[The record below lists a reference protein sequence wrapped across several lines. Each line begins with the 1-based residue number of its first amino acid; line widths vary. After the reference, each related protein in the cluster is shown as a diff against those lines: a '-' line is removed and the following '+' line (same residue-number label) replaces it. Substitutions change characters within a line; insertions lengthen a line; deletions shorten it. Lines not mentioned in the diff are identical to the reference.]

1 MGRLPRVYIEGIL
14 YYITSRSG
22 LNQKL
27 FINDDDFK
35 EYIGLIDKYKKQ
47 YDFKLFAY
55 ALLPTHLHMLIEL
68 RHNVSISTIMHDIN
82 SLYTKLYNS
91 RYSKRGHLFQERF
104 KTTLAQKEIYL
115 LRLTRHIHLNPKR
128 LNLISEPKDYLYS
141 SHHQYINSAKRLFPD
156 LSQEIEEIFSMLRA
170 REAEFDR
177 YVSTPDQ
184 KELHDLKR
192 QLRRRR
198 ILGPR
203 EFIQQVEKT
212 IEDSIREQKMK
223 PLPRKVRITYVL
235 LGSTAILAFAFF
247 SLYFYR
253 YQKQR
258 LEITSDYQKTV
269 SLYKTALEMLKHAK
283 DEDLK
288 KSKDVAGYDW
298 KIRLTEKA
306 LRDFQ
311 QQVEVEGYAWNIEFN
326 QTSGPKIAYI
336 KTDEIYFDKNRFI
349 TKKLNVAEGFSSP
362 YYSTTELENGNT
374 GWETV
379 QRNPEGGIARWQGEW
394 DGSIMRGVLE
404 RTSPDGTVRGFSF
417 VSKGERIEKK

>member
-27 FINDDDFK
+27 FINDEDFK

-68 RHNVSISTIMHDIN
+68 RHDISISTIMHDIN

-104 KTTLAQKEIYL
+104 KTSLAEKEVYL
-115 LRLTRHIHLNPKR
+115 LKFTRHIHLNPKR
-128 LNLISEPKDYLYS
+128 IKLVDQAKDYQYS
-141 SHHQYINSAKRLFPD
+141 SYHQYIDPAKRLFPN
-156 LSQEIEEIFSMLRA
+156 LSQEIEEIFEMLKG
-170 REAEFDR
+170 RETEFDR
-177 YVSTPDQ
+177 YVSSPDE
-184 KELHDLKR
+184 KELYDLRR
-192 QLRRRR
+192 QIRRRR
-198 ILGPR
+198 ILGSR
-203 EFIQQVEKT
+203 EFIQGVEKT
-212 IEDSIREQKMK
+212 IEDSIREQKRK
-223 PLPRKVRITYVL
+223 PLPKKVRLTYVL

-247 SLYFYR
+247 SIYFYR
-253 YQKQR
+253 YQKQQAQ
-258 LEITSDYQKTV
+258 ITSDYQKTV
-269 SLYKTALEMLKHAK
+269 SLYKTALEMLKQAK
-283 DEDLK
+283 ENDLK
-288 KSKDVAGYDW
+288 KNKDVTAYNW

-311 QQVEVEGYAWNIEFN
+311 QQVEVEGYAWNIEFT

-336 KTDEIYFDKNRFI
+336 KTDEIYFDGNRFM
-349 TKKLNVAEGFSSP
+349 TKKLSIAEGFSNP

-374 GWETV
+374 GWDTI
-379 QRNPEGGIARWQGEW
+379 QTSPEGSTARWQGEW
-394 DGSIMRGVLE
+394 DGNIMRGTLE
-404 RTSPDGTVRGFSF
+404 RISPDGTVRGFSF
-417 VSKGERIEKK
+417 VSRGERIEKE